1 MAARALERVAAV
13 VAAALLIIGLVSA
26 PERRAGAETLSIVT
40 YGACTACTA
49 SANRVAIQAAI
60 DAAASGDTIYIPPG
74 TYYVDKVPTSS
85 PWSLYITG
93 KSLTIAG
100 ESRDTSIIAL
110 DPTQAN
116 QDVPFGNH
124 LGVFYLKDIPG
135 GATFRDLQLE
145 GSKDNPDG
153 PTEYEEAPE
162 HHRGIFVWN
171 VDGLLVE
178 DTLIENFTGDALQ
191 LYIEANNTT
200 VRRNIFRW
208 NQRDGLTFSPAPNE
222 QLTGVLVEY
231 NEFYG
236 NSNQQIDNEHG
247 PAHNVVIRYNTLAFA
262 DNENSI
268 GLAIAGAGTDGA
280 DPSTNWNVHNN
291 TISGGIRFTW
301 TSYSRIAD
309 NVITNPRAISGI
321 ELERVQTDNE
331 VLRNYITCT
340 QTAENNLAGIYMNGT
355 AGGGAANILVE
366 DNVITMSDAQA
377 FGIRMDG
384 VVTATVRGN
393 TVVGAGQAAATYSGI
408 RTRAT
413 VEARDVESV
422 LIHYN
427 DVRGFG
433 QYGIAFA
440 GTVNTQA
447 KILYA
452 ELVGN
457 KVSNDNDAGP
467 QTTGINLNDSTGA
480 LRSVVLRNNVSG
492 CGTDAAVNGN
502 VAVVASSPLAMA
514 VGCP

>member
-1 MAARALERVAAV
+1 MAVRALERAAAL
-13 VAAALLIIGLVSA
+13 VAAALLIIGLVAA

-49 SANRVAIQAAI
+49 TENRVAIQAAI
-60 DAAASGDTIYIPPG
+60 DAAASGDTVYIPPG
-74 TYYVDKVPTSS
+74 TYYVNKVPTSS

-93 KSLTIAG
+93 KSITIAG

-110 DPTQAN
+110 DPVEAN

-208 NQRDGLTFSPAPNE
+208 NQRDGLTFSPAPEE
-222 QLTGVLVEY
+222 QLTGALVEY

-247 PAHNVVIRYNTLAFA
+247 PAHDIEIRYNTLAYA

-268 GLAIAGAGTDGA
+268 GLTIAGAGTDA
-280 DPSTNWNVHNN
+280 SDPSTGWNVHHNQI
-291 TISGGIRFTW
+291 TGAILFVW
-301 TSYSRIAD
+301 TSGTIAD
-309 NVITNPRAISGI
+309 NVINNPRATSAVQ
-321 ELERVQTDNE
+321 LERMIGSAS
-331 VLRNYITCT
+331 VLRNIINQT
-340 QTAENNLAGIYMNGT
+340 QTANDNLAGIYSNGT
-355 AGGGAANILVE
+355 AAGGLSNGLIE
-366 DNVITMSDAQA
+366 DNVITVADDKS
-377 FGIRMDG
+377 FGIRLDG
-384 VVTATVRGN
+384 AVSVTVRGN
-393 TVVGAGQAAATYSGI
+393 TVVGGGVSAATYSGI
-408 RTRAT
+408 RIRAT
-413 VEARDVESV
+413 VEARDVESA

-427 DVRGFG
+427 DIRDFG

-447 KILYA
+447 KIVYA
-452 ELVGN
+452 EVVGN
-457 KVSNDNDAGP
+457 KVRNLSSDGP
-467 QTTGINLNDSTGA
+467 TSTAINLNDSTGA
-480 LRSVVLRNNVSG
+480 LRSVVLKHNVSG
-492 CGTDAAVNGN
+492 CGIDAAVNGN
-502 VAVVASSPLAMA
+502 VATVAGSPLSMA